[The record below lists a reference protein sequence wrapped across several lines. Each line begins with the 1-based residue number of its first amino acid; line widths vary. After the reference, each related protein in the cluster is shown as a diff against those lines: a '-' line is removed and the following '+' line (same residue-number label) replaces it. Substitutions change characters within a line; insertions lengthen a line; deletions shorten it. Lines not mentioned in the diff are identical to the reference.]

1 MIAVRAF
8 FVRHFIVTR
17 YGVVRRLRVGT
28 KRAYHRIDEDK
39 KAFTNRRKIIT
50 GDANKM
56 MDKFT
61 EKAREAIGTA
71 SEKAFLSNHP
81 EVTPWHLLYA
91 LIHQDGGIV
100 PQLLERIGV
109 SASVI
114 AEIVGKQLQSLS
126 QQEGPGEAYISHELK
141 KVIQRAFSEV
151 AGLKDQF
158 VSTEHLFLALLTA
171 DKSAVGELLIRQ
183 GINRDNTL
191 SALKELR
198 GSEQVID
205 ANPENKYQPLER
217 FTINLVEQALKGKLD
232 PVIGRDE
239 EIRRVSQVLSRRT
252 KNNPVL
258 IGDPGVGKTA
268 IVEGLAQ
275 RIADGDIP
283 EILKNKKLL
292 SLDMA
297 ALVAGTKF
305 RGEFEERF
313 KALLKAIQD
322 SDGEIILF
330 IDELHTLVG
339 AGAAEGSLDASN
351 MIKPA
356 LARGE
361 LRCVG
366 AITPGEYRKH
376 IEKDAALER
385 RFQIVLVREPGVD
398 DTIGILRGLK
408 ERYEVHHGVRI
419 TDKALVAAARLSDR
433 YISDRF
439 LPDKAIDLIDEAAS
453 KLRLELDSQPAGL
466 VEIQEKIT
474 QHTVEQRVLVK
485 ENDLAAKH
493 RLEEIRKTLAVLDE
507 EMRAIALKW
516 NREKE
521 AIRKIRDLKERIED
535 AKRQEQL
542 YARSNDLEKVG
553 QIRYGETPRLEE
565 RLQAAHSGLAEI
577 QKDGALLREEIQA
590 EEICEIVAKW
600 TGIPVSKMME
610 TTREKLLNLEDRLGR
625 RVIGQAQAIKSV
637 SESVR
642 RARAGLSSADQP
654 IGSFIFVG
662 PTGVGKTELAKALAE
677 ILFDD
682 ESKMIRLDMS
692 EYMEKH
698 SVARL
703 IGAPPGYI
711 GYDEGGYLTEAVRR
725 HPYSVI
731 LLDEI
736 EKAHTGI
743 FNLLLQI
750 LDDGRLTDG
759 HGRTVDF
766 SNSII
771 IMTSNSGTSREQITS
786 YDTMKDRVLDALRM
800 HFKPEFLNR
809 LDDIIIF
816 NPLTCDEI
824 TEITKLQ
831 LAELNTR
838 LITKGLN
845 LQVLPEAVE
854 AISKLGYDPVYGARP
869 LKRIIQRSIENGL
882 AEGLLRGNFVEG
894 DTVIIELQGDDF
906 TFRPMRD
913 GKAQGMSS
921 AV

>member
-1 MIAVRAF
+1 
-8 FVRHFIVTR
+8 
-17 YGVVRRLRVGT
+17 
-28 KRAYHRIDEDK
+28 
-39 KAFTNRRKIIT
+39 
-50 GDANKM
+50 M

-61 EKAREAIGTA
+61 EKAREAIGSA

-91 LIHQDGGIV
+91 LIHQGGGII
-100 PQLLERIGV
+100 PPLLDKIGV
-109 SASVI
+109 KPGAV
-114 AEIVGKQLQSLS
+114 AEIVDKHLQSLP

-141 KVIQRAFSEV
+141 KIIQGAFAEV
-151 AGLKDQF
+151 SGLKDQY
-158 VSTEHLFLALLTA
+158 VSTEHLLLALLK
-171 DKSAVGELLIRQ
+171 DQKSGVGEFLDRQ
-183 GINRDNTL
+183 GITRENTL

-198 GSEQVID
+198 GSEQVVD

-217 FTINLVEQALKGKLD
+217 FTINLVDQALKGKLD

-275 RIADGDIP
+275 RIADGDVP
-283 EILKNKKLL
+283 EILRNKKLL
-292 SLDMA
+292 SLDMG

-313 KALLKAIQD
+313 KALLKAIQS

-366 AITPGEYRKH
+366 ATTLTEYRKY

-385 RFQIVLVREPGVD
+385 RFQIVMVREPGVEE
-398 DTIGILRGLK
+398 TISILRGLK

-419 TDKALVAAARLSDR
+419 TDKALIAAARLSDR

-453 KLRLELDSQPAGL
+453 KLRLELDSQPAPL
-466 VEIQEKIT
+466 VEIQDKIT
-474 QHTVEQRVLVK
+474 QLTIEERVLEK
-485 ENDLAAKH
+485 EKDSASKN
-493 RLEEIRKTLAVLDE
+493 RLEEIQKTLATLNE
-507 EMRAIALKW
+507 EKEGLAFKW
-516 NREKE
+516 RREKG
-521 AIRKIRDLKERIED
+521 AIQEIRNLKEQIEE

-542 YARSNDLEKVG
+542 SVRNHDLERVG
-553 QIRYGETPRLEE
+553 QIRYGEIPGLEE
-565 RLQAAHSGLAEI
+565 RLRKAQSDLVEI
-577 QKDGALLREEIQA
+577 QKEGALLREEVQA

-610 TTREKLLNLEDRLGR
+610 TEREKLLHLEERLGR
-625 RVIGQAQAIKSV
+625 RVIGQKQAISSV
-637 SESVR
+637 SESIR
-642 RARAGLSSADQP
+642 RARAGLSSAHKP

-662 PTGVGKTELAKALAE
+662 PTGVGKTELAKAIAE
-677 ILFDD
+677 TLFDD

-703 IGAPPGYI
+703 IGAPPGYV
-711 GYDEGGYLTEAVRR
+711 GYEEGGFLTEAVRR
-725 HPYSVI
+725 QPYSVI

-736 EKAHTGI
+736 EKAHADV

-759 HGRTVDF
+759 HGRTVDYT
-766 SNSII
+766 NSII
-771 IMTSNSGTSREQITS
+771 IMTSNIGTSREKITS
-786 YDTMKDRVLDALRM
+786 YNSMRERVMDELRM
-800 HFKPEFLNR
+800 HFKPEFINR

-816 NPLTCDEI
+816 NPLTSDEI
-824 TEITKLQ
+824 TEIAKLQ
-831 LAELNTR
+831 IDDLKKR
-838 LITKGLN
+838 LFAHGLN
-845 LQVLPEAVE
+845 LQVTPEALRK
-854 AISKLGYDPVYGARP
+854 ISEMGYDPVYGARP
-869 LKRIIQRSIENGL
+869 LRRTIQRSVENGI
-882 AEGLLRGNFVEG
+882 AEGMLRGNFGEG
-894 DTVIIELQGDDF
+894 DTIVVSLVGDEF
-906 TFRPMRD
+906 AFRTVSDMHDRNGD
-913 GKAQGMSS
+913 TAS
-921 AV
+921 

>member
-1 MIAVRAF
+1 
-8 FVRHFIVTR
+8 
-17 YGVVRRLRVGT
+17 
-28 KRAYHRIDEDK
+28 
-39 KAFTNRRKIIT
+39 
-50 GDANKM
+50 M

-61 EKAREAIGTA
+61 EKAREAIGSA

-81 EVTPWHLLYA
+81 EVTSWHLLYA
-91 LIHQDGGIV
+91 LIHQAGGII
-100 PQLLERIGV
+100 PPLLDKIGIKPNAV
-109 SASVI
+109 
-114 AEIVGKQLQSLS
+114 AEIVDKHLQSLP
-126 QQEGPGEAYISHELK
+126 QQEGSGEAYISHELK
-141 KVIQRAFSEV
+141 KVIQGAFSEV
-151 AGLKDQF
+151 ASLKDQY
-158 VSTEHLFLALLTA
+158 VSTEHLLLALLE
-171 DKSAVGELLIRQ
+171 DSKSGVGEFLMRQ
-183 GINRDNTL
+183 GINRDNAL

-198 GSEQVID
+198 GSEQVVD
-205 ANPENKYQPLER
+205 TNPENKYQPLER

-275 RIADGDIP
+275 RIADGDVP
-283 EILKNKKLL
+283 EILRSKKLL
-292 SLDMA
+292 SLDMG

-313 KALLKAIQD
+313 KALLKAIQA
-322 SDGEIILF
+322 SGGEIILF

-366 AITPGEYRKH
+366 ATTLGEYRKH

-385 RFQIVLVREPGVD
+385 RFQIVLVREPGVE
-398 DTIGILRGLK
+398 DTIAILRGLK

-419 TDKALVAAARLSDR
+419 TDKALIAAARLSDR
-433 YISDRF
+433 YIADRF

-453 KLRLELDSQPAGL
+453 KLRLELDSQPASL
-466 VEIQEKIT
+466 VEIQDKIT
-474 QHTVEQRVLVK
+474 QLAVEQRVLEK
-485 ENDLAAKH
+485 ENDSASKR
-493 RLEEIRKTLAVLDE
+493 RLEEIRKALATLNE
-507 EMRAIALKW
+507 EKHALALTW

-521 AIRKIRDLKERIED
+521 AIQKIRTLKEQIED

-542 YARSNDLEKVG
+542 AARNNDLEKVG
-553 QIRYGETPRLEE
+553 QIRYGEIPRLEE
-565 RLQAAHSGLAEI
+565 RLRSAHSGLAEI
-577 QKDGALLREEIQA
+577 QRNGALLREEVQA
-590 EEICEIVAKW
+590 EEICEIVARW

-610 TTREKLLNLEDRLGR
+610 TEREKLLKLEDRLGR
-625 RVIGQAQAIKSV
+625 RVIGQEKAIVSV

-642 RARAGLSSADQP
+642 RARAGLSSADKP

-677 ILFDD
+677 TLFDD

-703 IGAPPGYI
+703 IGAPPGYV
-711 GYDEGGYLTEAVRR
+711 GYEEGGYLTEAVRR
-725 HPYSVI
+725 QPYSVI

-736 EKAHTGI
+736 EKAHADV

-766 SNSII
+766 TNSII
-771 IMTSNSGTSREQITS
+771 IMTSNIGTSRERITS
-786 YDTMKDRVLDALRM
+786 YESMRERVMDDLRRY
-800 HFKPEFLNR
+800 FKPEFINR

-816 NPLTCDEI
+816 NPLTSDEI
-824 TEITKLQ
+824 TEITRLQIADLENRLSLKGLKLQ
-831 LAELNTR
+831 VT
-838 LITKGLN
+838 
-845 LQVLPEAVE
+845 PEAVK
-854 AISKLGYDPVYGARP
+854 AISELGFDPVYGARP
-869 LKRIIQRSIENGL
+869 LKRVIQRSIENGIAQGVL
-882 AEGLLRGNFVEG
+882 KGDFAEGNIIKISMQGKEFVFQ
-894 DTVIIELQGDDF
+894 TVPAEQYQ
-906 TFRPMRD
+906 D
-913 GKAQGMSS
+913 GTS
-921 AV
+921 AA